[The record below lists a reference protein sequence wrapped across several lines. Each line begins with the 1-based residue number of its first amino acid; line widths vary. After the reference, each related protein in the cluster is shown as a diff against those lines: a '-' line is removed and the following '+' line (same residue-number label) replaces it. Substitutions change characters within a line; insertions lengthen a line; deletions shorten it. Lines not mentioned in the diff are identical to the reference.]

1 MKKVIAA
8 ILTAGCFLSAAPS
21 PAFPQSRIN
30 NPKRLTDF
38 KDIFI
43 RKVSEAGIVGASLV
57 ILQPDRDILVAHH
70 GFADLEAKLPP
81 DDATIYDWGSITKLL
96 TCIAIMQLDDQAIL
110 QIDDPV
116 IKYIPAFRN
125 VKNPFNNT
133 ETITLRMLMSHAS
146 GLQEGSFLIPLD
158 WDMDWPVW
166 EQIEPNFNYLRV
178 EREPGSS
185 YGYSNLGTMIL
196 GRVIEVVTK
205 DSYEVYIDKNIF
217 KPLEMHQSYFDATPR
232 HLKKHKA
239 RSYHAA
245 KEGESHIAY
254 GPDVDQ
260 GFTTTNGGWKCS
272 VGDFKKFVRFLLGS
286 RDRAVQDRYDGVL
299 PRELLES
306 MWIPRLT
313 TDQPGMSIG
322 LEFLVIP
329 LSGSTF
335 IGHSGGA
342 NGFTSNVTIH
352 LDSMTGFFMAG
363 NTDGFTAVMKS
374 FRDSLISWMAG
385 AEYDSQLPRNP

>member
-1 MKKVIAA
+1 MKKTIAA
-8 ILTAGCFLSAAPS
+8 VLTAGCVLA
-21 PAFPQSRIN
+21 AFPSFSSALSQADA
-30 NPKRLTDF
+30 PKTLADF
-38 KDIFI
+38 RDIFI
-43 RKVSEAGIVGASLV
+43 KKLADAGIVGGSLAV
-57 ILQPDRDILVAHH
+57 LGSDRDLLDVHY
-70 GFADLEAKLPP
+70 GWADLERLMPP
-81 DDATIYDWGSITKLL
+81 DEETIYDWGSITKLL

-116 IKYIPAFRN
+116 VKYIPAFRN

-217 KPLEMHQSYFDATPR
+217 KPLEMHQSYFDTTPR

-286 RDRAVQDRYDGVL
+286 RDQAVQDRYDGVL

-329 LSGSTF
+329 LGSSTF

-363 NTDGFTAVMKS
+363 NTDGFTAVMKA
-374 FRDSLISWMAG
+374 FRDSLMVYL
-385 AEYDSQLPRNP
+385 AEARPQPEAR